1 MGETVDFGPTPI
13 LTEHLAQVLHD
24 RYCTVH
30 RPERGFRDKTPHGG
44 CMFND
49 DHVWT
54 REAGLIV
61 ASMLPR
67 MGELFDVIRRDER
80 EKIAYHIRAEL
91 VCCDLYER
99 VGSATPEQFGMTED
113 AWDKL
118 SVKSVANLMG
128 LGYHAICHWGGYAA
142 ALAEQGPERGDSNPD
157 PRSEHGCTFDCS
169 ICHQDCQEW
178 GCREHE
184 AAT

>member
-80 EKIAYHIRAEL
+80 GRLAPQ
-91 VCCDLYER
+91 
-99 VGSATPEQFGMTED
+99 PE
-113 AWDKL
+113 
-118 SVKSVANLMG
+118 
-128 LGYHAICHWGGYAA
+128 Y
-142 ALAEQGPERGDSNPD
+142 
-157 PRSEHGCTFDCS
+157 GCTFDCS